1 MCETAKTRSVI
12 SIGLSIF
19 EIVET
24 SRLSTLVSKGGF
36 RKRGG
41 QSGGGGDED
50 LEEGEIEED
59 DDLNWYYLTH
69 NFNIFCECT
78 GDYVREEQAFEFLTS
93 HGFNLELFNND
104 AIAYQRGNDV
114 NFWMT
119 QRF

>member
-19 EIVET
+19 ELLDT
-24 SRLSTLVSKGGF
+24 PNLCNLVSKGGF
-36 RKRGG
+36 RKPNHLNIG
-41 QSGGGGDED
+41 D
-50 LEEGEIEED
+50 LEEGEIVEED
-59 DDLNWYYLTH
+59 TNWYYLAQ

-104 AIAYQRGNDV
+104 SIPYERGNDV
-114 NFWMT
+114 SFCN
-119 QRF
+119 